1 MSDQTSLTRKTSSLG
16 ITLSVDGVTS
26 ARLVA
31 RKPVVRHVPSPA
43 SLAAEA
49 IFTAEP
55 WSMLHAVA
63 HCSVGALPVVPSWP
77 AKLAPVLAQGTSS
90 DTQIRG
96 GAQGRTNMQGGA
108 SGSSDEEMDVRAAAP
123 GEKSG
128 VNAKAGAKGTVG
140 AASGAHK
147 GNTLPPGD
155 PAAGG
160 RRN

>member
-1 MSDQTSLTRKTSSLG
+1 MKLVKASAIAFAMS
-16 ITLSVDGVTS
+16 
-26 ARLVA
+26 AM
-31 RKPVVRHVPSPA
+31 
-43 SLAAEA
+43 LA
-49 IFTAEP
+49 
-55 WSMLHAVA
+55 
-63 HCSVGALPVVPSWP
+63 G
-77 AKLAPVLAQGTSS
+77 PVLAQGTSS

-96 GAQGRTNMQGGA
+96 GAQGRTNMQGGT